1 VDPNLFQFA
10 IDVTLDRGLVR
21 LISTSIPQE
30 ERLSARLSA
39 LFVCLAILLSLML
52 SFAPRAAAQ
61 GSGLRFEISFPKE
74 ASTTAL
80 DGHVL
85 LLISTNDSEEP
96 RFQIEEQFAQS
107 QQAFGVDVDG
117 LAPGATAVIDAS
129 TFGYPTRNL
138 ANLPVSDYYVQGLI
152 NIYDTFHLGD
162 GHTVKLPPDKGEGQH
177 WQTKPGNLYSK
188 PVKMHIDP
196 KSNQVIRISLTEK
209 IPGVDGE
216 LDKVDGLLDWGRG
229 QGAAVEDNKW
239 VKHIRIQS
247 ELLTKFWGRPTFL
260 GAVVLL
266 PDGYDQHPNAE
277 FPLVVEQDHYHRDL
291 FLPVGFRTEPPTPDM
306 KEGAKVGAQYAY
318 KFYQDWTSGR
328 LPRVIM
334 MTIQHPTPYFDDSY
348 AVNSESQ
355 GPYGDA
361 IEKELIPYIEKK
373 FRVIPDG
380 WAHIVYGGSTGGW
393 EALATQVFYPD
404 QYNGA
409 WVFCPD
415 VVDFRAYGTTNIYSD
430 NNAYFVEGFFGRV
443 PRPEMREPD
452 GLVLATM
459 ESANHF
465 ELVLGT
471 HGRSGEQF
479 DIWQA
484 TFSPMGSDGFPKPIF
499 NKLTGQIDHDV
510 ANYWKEHYDLSA
522 IMQRD
527 WKTLGP
533 KLAGKLHFYVGE
545 SDTWYLDRAVHLL
558 HDFLETTKDP
568 YYHGSFDFGV
578 RQPHCYSG
586 AADSSGIATYTIPQR
601 FLPAMVQHIQET
613 APKGADLSSWKY

>member
-1 VDPNLFQFA
+1 
-10 IDVTLDRGLVR
+10 
-21 LISTSIPQE
+21 
-30 ERLSARLSA
+30 LSARLSFRSRTFP
-39 LFVCLAILLSLML
+39 LSAILCL
-52 SFAPRAAAQ
+52 FAAPLGAQ
-61 GSGLRFEISFPKE
+61 SSGLRFEISFPKE
-74 ASTTAL
+74 ASAMAL
-80 DGHVL
+80 DGHAL
-85 LLISTNDSEEP
+85 LLISTNDNDEP
-96 RFQIEEQFAQS
+96 RFQVEEEFAQS
-107 QQAFGVDVDG
+107 QQAFGADVDA
-117 LAPGATAVIDAS
+117 LAPGTPVVIDGS
-129 TFGYPTRNL
+129 TCGYPTRSL
-138 ANLPVSDYYVQGLI
+138 TNLPAGEYYVQGML
-152 NIYDTFHLGD
+152 NIYETFHLGN
-162 GHTVKLPPDKGEGQH
+162 GHMVKLPPDKGEGQH

-196 KSNQVIRISLTEK
+196 KSDKLIRISLTEK
-209 IPGVDGE
+209 VPPIDRE
-216 LDKVDGLLDWGRG
+216 LDKVDSLLDWGRG
-229 QGAAVEDNKW
+229 HGAPVEDNKW
-239 VKHIRIQS
+239 VKHIRIES
-247 ELLTKFWGRPTFL
+247 KLLTKFWGRPTYL

-266 PDGYDQHPNAE
+266 PDGFDEHPNSQ

-291 FLPVGFRTEPPTPDM
+291 FLPVSFSTEPPAPDL
-306 KEGAKVGAQYAY
+306 KGGAKIGAQYAY

-361 IEKELIPYIEKK
+361 ITTELIPYIEKK
-373 FRVIPDG
+373 FRAIPDG
-380 WAHIVYGGSTGGW
+380 WAHVVYGGSTGGW
-393 EALATQVFYPD
+393 EALASQVFYPD
-404 QYNGA
+404 LYNGA

-415 VVDFRAYGTTNIYSD
+415 VVDFRAYSTANLYAD

-452 GLVLATM
+452 GLIVATM
-459 ESANHF
+459 ETANHY

-484 TFSPMGSDGFPKPIF
+484 TFSPIGADGYPKPIF
-499 NKLTGQIDHDV
+499 NKLTGEIDHDV
-510 ANYWKEHYDLSA
+510 AKYWKEHYDLSA

-533 KLAGKLHFYVGE
+533 KLAGKMHFYVGE

-558 HDFLETTKDP
+558 RDFLETTQDP
-568 YYHGSFDFGV
+568 YYHGTFDFGV
-578 RQPHCYSG
+578 REPHCYSG
-586 AADSSGIATYTIPQR
+586 AGDSSGPPTYTIPQR
-601 FLPAMVQHIQET
+601 FLPAMVKHIEET